1 VILLRISLK
10 EGQESLSQSPG
21 PCLSTPKNNEPPH
34 REVRGLWLLFRGFRG
49 GFAKGVRGCAW
60 AASDGTALNTYLA
73 FPHVGQVFCLH
84 RAVTELATGTAHRET
99 VYGVT
104 SLTPAQASPARL
116 LALVRAHW
124 TIENRLH
131 WVRDVTFDEDRSQI
145 RQGAGPQVMATLHNL
160 AISLL
165 RLAGAPFIA
174 PALRQAGWAGHATI
188 FRLLGIDLQAAEAGL

>member
-1 VILLRISLK
+1 LPPSGWTLFPPQATTTDKAHGRLEIRRLWA
-10 EGQESLSQSPG
+10 SP
-21 PCLSTPKNNEPPH
+21 
-34 REVRGLWLLFRGFRG
+34 
-49 GFAKGVRGCAW
+49 
-60 AASDGTALNTYLA
+60 ALNAYLA

-84 RAVTELATGTAHRET
+84 RQVCELATGATRRET

-104 SLTPAQASPARL
+104 SLSAVQASPSQL

-145 RQGAGPQVMATLHNL
+145 RRGAGPQVMATLRNL

-165 RLAGAPFIA
+165 RLAGAPLIA
-174 PALRQAGWAGHATI
+174 PALRHAGWSGQALI
-188 FRLLGIDLQAAEAGL
+188 FRLLGIDLQAAGSEL